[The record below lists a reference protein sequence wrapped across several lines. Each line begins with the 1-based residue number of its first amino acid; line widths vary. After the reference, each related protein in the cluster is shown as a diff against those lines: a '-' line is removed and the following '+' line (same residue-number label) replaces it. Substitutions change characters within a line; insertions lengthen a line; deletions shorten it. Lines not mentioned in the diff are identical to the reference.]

1 MRSKIMAAISATPL
15 VVKILLGAYVVMW
28 LGGVGHYAIVGK
40 PPLDAPWAATLF
52 LALAGLVVLLTTAR
66 AQQRTLV
73 IAALIGFAA
82 EIIGVR
88 YGFLFSPY
96 SYTKVLIPHLFDVP
110 LVMLSAW
117 MVLVAYTL
125 QLWGRLSLSRPLFL
139 LICSGWMTAIDL
151 VIDPLAANQLGYW
164 RWVEP
169 GVYYGIPFHNFV
181 GWFVVSL
188 AIFIIIPAR
197 RESSPLALQVGLSI
211 VIFFTV
217 IALSFKVWIAAAV
230 GIILVLTDLLARRK
244 AGRMNL
250 PTATGV

>member
-1 MRSKIMAAISATPL
+1 MAAVSATPL
-15 VVKILLGAYVVMW
+15 IVKIMLGAYVVMW

-66 AQQRTLV
+66 PQQRTLV
-73 IAALIGFAA
+73 VAALIGFAA
-82 EIIGVR
+82 EIVGVH

-169 GVYYGIPFHNFV
+169 GLYYGIPFHNFV

-230 GIILVLTDLLARRK
+230 GVLLVLIDLFARRQ
-244 AGRMNL
+244 AGRISL
-250 PTATGV
+250 HTASGV

>member
-1 MRSKIMAAISATPL
+1 MAAVSATPL
-15 VVKILLGAYVVMW
+15 IVKILLGAYVVMW

-66 AQQRTLV
+66 PQQRTLV
-73 IAALIGFAA
+73 VAALIGFAA
-82 EIIGVR
+82 EIVGVH

-110 LVMLSAW
+110 LVMFSAW

-169 GVYYGIPFHNFV
+169 GLYYGIPFHNFV

-188 AIFIIIPAR
+188 AIFTIIPAR

-217 IALSFKVWIAAAV
+217 IALSFKVWGAAMV
-230 GIILVLTDLLARRK
+230 GILLIAIDLVIRRSRPA
-244 AGRMNL
+244 AGQ
-250 PTATGV
+250 TISA

>member
-1 MRSKIMAAISATPL
+1 MAAVSATPL
-15 VVKILLGAYVVMW
+15 IVKILLGAYVVMW

-66 AQQRTLV
+66 PQQRTLV
-73 IAALIGFAA
+73 VAALIGFAA
-82 EIIGVR
+82 EIVGVH

-110 LVMLSAW
+110 LVMFSAW

-125 QLWGRLSLSRPLFL
+125 QLWGRLRLSRPLFL

-169 GVYYGIPFHNFV
+169 GLYYGIPFHNFV

-188 AIFIIIPAR
+188 AIFTIIPAR

-230 GIILVLTDLLARRK
+230 GVLLVLIDLFARRQ
-244 AGRMNL
+244 AGRID
-250 PTATGV
+250 ASAAAGV

>member
-1 MRSKIMAAISATPL
+1 MAAVSATPL
-15 VVKILLGAYVVMW
+15 IVKILLGAYVVMW

-66 AQQRTLV
+66 PQQRTLV
-73 IAALIGFAA
+73 VAALIGFAA
-82 EIIGVR
+82 EIVGVH

-96 SYTKVLIPHLFDVP
+96 SYTNVLIPHLFDVP

-169 GVYYGIPFHNFV
+169 GLYYGIPFHNFV

-188 AIFIIIPAR
+188 AIFTIIPAR

-230 GIILVLTDLLARRK
+230 GVLLVLIDLFARRQ
-244 AGRMNL
+244 AGRIDASA
-250 PTATGV
+250 PAGV

>member
-1 MRSKIMAAISATPL
+1 MAAVSATPL
-15 VVKILLGAYVVMW
+15 IVKILLGAYVVMW

-66 AQQRTLV
+66 PQQRTLV
-73 IAALIGFAA
+73 VAALIGFAA
-82 EIIGVR
+82 EIVGVH

-110 LVMLSAW
+110 LVMFSAW

-169 GVYYGIPFHNFV
+169 GLYYGIPFHNFV

-188 AIFIIIPAR
+188 AIFTIIPAR

-230 GIILVLTDLLARRK
+230 GVLLVLIDLFARRQ
-244 AGRMNL
+244 AGRIDASA
-250 PTATGV
+250 PAGV